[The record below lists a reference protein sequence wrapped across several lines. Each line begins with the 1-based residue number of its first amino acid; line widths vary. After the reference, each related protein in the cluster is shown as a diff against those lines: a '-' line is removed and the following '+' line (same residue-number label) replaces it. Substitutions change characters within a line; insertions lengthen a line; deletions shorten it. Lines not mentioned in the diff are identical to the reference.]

1 MHAPSATVWINTRS
15 RWGTARPPAL
25 MKAKVRRVAS
35 SGVEVSAH
43 GKVNL
48 ILRVLD
54 RRPDGYHNLWSVM
67 QAFDLADTVVAEADG
82 VSGIHLICEGADLPA
97 DSTNLA
103 YRAAERVLARLKR
116 RQGIRLLVRKRLPIA
131 AGVGGGSSDAAAA
144 IQALATL
151 FNTGWSRA
159 VMAEVGQ
166 EVGSDV
172 PFFFYGPTALVEGR
186 GERVS
191 PLRLEEERW
200 LLLVHPGLAISTTW
214 AYERLAAGR
223 AGQVGRVPGRLPHL
237 AVAHHAEGP
246 QLVKWH
252 DLLRL
257 VENDFG
263 PVMEWE
269 YPVLREIRELLL
281 ARDAQTAMLS
291 GSGATVF
298 GVFGEER
305 SARIA
310 AEGLDRRPGWKVWV
324 TRTQWDP
331 APACLG

>member
-1 MHAPSATVWINTRS
+1 
-15 RWGTARPPAL
+15 
-25 MKAKVRRVAS
+25 MKTKVRRVAS
-35 SGVEVSAH
+35 GSVEVAAH

-82 VSGIHLICEGADLPA
+82 ASGIHLVCEGADLPA

-103 YRAAERVLARLKR
+103 YRAAERVLARLNE
-116 RQGIRLLVRKRLPIA
+116 RQGIRLLVRKRLPVA

-151 FNTGWSRA
+151 FKTGWSRA
-159 VMAEVGQ
+159 MMAEVGQ

-200 LLLVHPGLAISTTW
+200 LLLVNPGIAIPTSW
-214 AYERLAAGR
+214 AYEKLAAARATGRGRVSARPHMPRLATSSAAGEPPMVDWN
-223 AGQVGRVPGRLPHL
+223 ALL
-237 AVAHHAEGP
+237 AAI
-246 QLVKWH
+246 
-252 DLLRL
+252 
-257 VENDFG
+257 ENDFA
-263 PVMEWE
+263 PVMEQE
-269 YPVLREIRELLL
+269 YPVLRDIRLLL
-281 ARDAQTAMLS
+281 LERGAQAAMLS
-291 GSGATVF
+291 GSGSTVF
-298 GVFGEER
+298 GVFSSAR
-305 SARIA
+305 SAWTA
-310 AEGLDRRPGWKVWV
+310 ADGLDQRSGWRVWV
-324 TRTQWDP
+324 TRTCQ
-331 APACLG
+331 APVSARLTT